1 MAKKWL
7 DPARWMFPAIGT
19 YRLTKMKDNEGAY
32 HLYSYQLGGW
42 LFVRVEHEDEG
53 DDNMTFLGEDDE
65 YTYWR

>member
-1 MAKKWL
+1 MTEKWH
-7 DPARWMFPAIGT
+7 DPARWMFPSIGT
-19 YRLTKMKDNEGAY
+19 YSLTKLADNEGGY

-42 LFVRVEHEDEG
+42 QFVRVEYEDEG